1 MLPCASTGSGRALGG
16 ISDLGQVLA
25 MLNMLWS
32 KLLYP
37 LDKLSIHGYW
47 KDYQYMVIG

>member
-1 MLPCASTGSGRALGG
+1 MLPCAGSGRGLGDVG
-16 ISDLGQVLA
+16 DLGKALA

-37 LDKLSIHGYW
+37 LDKLSKHGYW
-47 KDYQYMVIG
+47 KDYQYMAI